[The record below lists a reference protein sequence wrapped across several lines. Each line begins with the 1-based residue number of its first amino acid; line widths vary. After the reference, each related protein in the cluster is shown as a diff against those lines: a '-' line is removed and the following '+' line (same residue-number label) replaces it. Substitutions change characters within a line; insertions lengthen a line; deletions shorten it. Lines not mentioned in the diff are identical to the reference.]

1 MKNENQPKINA
12 IYQHY
17 KGGKYR
23 VICVAKHS
31 ETLEELVIYEA
42 LYDNPV
48 SKLWARP
55 VGLFMDEVE
64 LEGKKVK
71 RLVKT
76 R

>member
-1 MKNENQPKINA
+1 MEIKPGA

-23 VICVAKHS
+23 MIGVAKHS
-31 ETLEELVIYEA
+31 ETLEEFVIYEA

-55 VGLFMDEVE
+55 IGLFVE
-64 LEGKKVK
+64 RFTVIPTEA
-71 RLVKT
+71 
-76 R
+76 